1 MPTNRIQEYLQSL
14 KRSQQ
19 LGAEVAAHD
28 FETPGLGELRNISD
42 SCPPS
47 SQQLLRGLGISHLY
61 SHQQA
66 AMDAIRA
73 GEHVVVSTPTASGK
87 SLIYNL
93 SLFESF
99 FNDPSTRALYIF
111 PLKALTRDQLKSFE
125 KWANAMESD
134 SPKAAVYDGDT
145 SDYHR
150 RKIRRDPPNVVM
162 TNPEMLHLALLPYHN
177 KWGAFFRRLKLI
189 VIDEVHTYKG
199 LLGCHMAQV
208 LRRLMRICRFYGPRP
223 TFVLSSATIANPG
236 YLAEQLTGLRF
247 RSIEESGAPQGGRHS
262 VLMNPCD
269 GPAQTAILLL
279 KAAMA
284 RKLRTI
290 VYTQSRKLAELLT
303 LWVQQR
309 AGRFAEKISVYRA
322 GLLQEQRRRIEAD
335 LRCGKLLAVVST
347 SALELGI
354 DIGDLDLCLLVGYP
368 GSIMA
373 ARQRGGR
380 VGRKG
385 QDCAVILLAGQDGL
399 DQYFIANPHRF
410 FQGRPETA
418 VVNPNNDVV
427 LAAHLVCAAAELPLE
442 SDEPWVSHHEISKS
456 MARCE
461 QKGTLLRSADG
472 RFLHSHARR
481 PHHKVDLRSAGN
493 RFQLWH
499 ENTPIGE
506 VNEFRLYRDTHV
518 GAIYLHQGEPYAV
531 QHINKVDKRVLLTP
545 VQVDYYTRVRT
556 TTDVDVIEIYRHK
569 FINNNRVCVGKV
581 KVTDHV
587 IGFTRVHTRTGRPLD
602 QIDLDIPPSIFTTD
616 SIWFEIDTNHCRRV
630 IEHGYDLLGSLH
642 AAEHATIGIMP
653 LIILADRNDL
663 GGLATPFHPQT
674 GSAVIF
680 IYDGIP
686 GGAGLSRQAYRQA
699 TQLMDSAIDVI
710 ARCKC
715 DKGCPACIHSP
726 KCGSGNHPMDKAGA
740 RYLLENM
747 GKPDE
752 TSGPMNEIETVHAPK
767 CASAPEPVALNMN
780 FGVFDLE
787 TQRSAKE
794 VGGWHKA
801 HKMKV
806 SCGVVYDANSDRF
819 EVYMEDQVDEL
830 IAHLQRFDAVV
841 GFNSKGFDYKV
852 LSRYSDF
859 DFSNL
864 PSIDLLELVHNQ
876 LGFRLS
882 LDHLAKETLNLNKS
896 GSGLDAL
903 AWWKSGEIEKIVE
916 YCKMDVRITLDL
928 FLHLRNKG
936 YLIYQQKSGERFRIP
951 MNVIPS

>member
-1 MPTNRIQEYLQSL
+1 
-14 KRSQQ
+14 
-19 LGAEVAAHD
+19 
-28 FETPGLGELRNISD
+28 
-42 SCPPS
+42 
-47 SQQLLRGLGISHLY
+47 
-61 SHQQA
+61 
-66 AMDAIRA
+66 
-73 GEHVVVSTPTASGK
+73 
-87 SLIYNL
+87 
-93 SLFESF
+93 
-99 FNDPSTRALYIF
+99 
-111 PLKALTRDQLKSFE
+111 
-125 KWANAMESD
+125 
-134 SPKAAVYDGDT
+134 
-145 SDYHR
+145 
-150 RKIRRDPPNVVM
+150 
-162 TNPEMLHLALLPYHN
+162 
-177 KWGAFFRRLKLI
+177 
-189 VIDEVHTYKG
+189 
-199 LLGCHMAQV
+199 
-208 LRRLMRICRFYGPRP
+208 
-223 TFVLSSATIANPG
+223 
-236 YLAEQLTGLRF
+236 LAEWLTGLKF
-247 RSIEESGAPQGGRHS
+247 RSIQESGAPQGGRHCL
-262 VLMNPCD
+262 LMNPFD

-309 AGRFAEKISVYRA
+309 AGRLAEKISVYRA
-322 GLLQEQRRRIEAD
+322 GLLQEQRRRIESD
-335 LRCGKLLAVVST
+335 LRSGKLLAVVST

-385 QDCAVILLAGQDGL
+385 QDSAVILLAGQDGL
-399 DQYFIANPHRF
+399 DQYFIANPNRF

-418 VVNPNNDVV
+418 VVNPYNDVV
-427 LAAHLVCAAAELPLE
+427 LAAHLVCAAAELPLK
-442 SDEPWVSHHEISKS
+442 SDESWILSQEISKTV
-456 MARCE
+456 AKCE

-472 RFLHSHARR
+472 RSLHSHAKR
-481 PHHKVDLRSAGN
+481 PHRKVDLRSAGT
-493 RFQLWH
+493 RYQLWC
-499 ENTPIGE
+499 ENSPIGE

-518 GAIYLHQGEPYAV
+518 GAIYLHQGETYAV
-531 QHINKVDKRVLLTP
+531 QHISKVDKRVSLTP

-556 TTDVDVIEIYRHK
+556 TSDVDIMEIYK
-569 FINNNRVCVGKV
+569 QKNIINNRVYIGKI
-581 KVTDHV
+581 KVTEHV

-602 QIDLDIPPSIFTTD
+602 QIDLDVPPSIFATD
-616 SIWFEIDTNHCRRV
+616 SIWFDIGANQCARV
-630 IEHGYDLLGSLH
+630 IEHGYDLLGALH
-642 AAEHATIGIMP
+642 AAEHAAIGIMP

-674 GSAVIF
+674 GMAVIF

-699 TQLMDSAIDVI
+699 TRLIDSAIDLI

-715 DKGCPACIHSP
+715 DQGCPACIHSP

-747 GKPDE
+747 RK
-752 TSGPMNEIETVHAPK
+752 SGEKDGPVNEIETVHAPK
-767 CASAPEPVALNMN
+767 SASLPEPAALDIN

-801 HKMKV
+801 HKMKI
-806 SCGVVYDANSDRF
+806 SCGVVYDANSDDYK
-819 EVYMEDQVDEL
+819 VYMEDQVDQL
-830 IAHLQRFDAVV
+830 IEHLQRFDAVV
-841 GFNSKGFDYKV
+841 GFNSKRFDYKV

-859 DFSNL
+859 NFSNL
-864 PSIDLLELVHNQ
+864 PSIDLLELVYNQ

-882 LDHLAKETLNLNKS
+882 LDHLAKQTLNLNKS

-903 AWWKSGEIEKIVE
+903 KWWKSGQIVKIIE
-916 YCKMDVRITLDL
+916 YCTMDVRITLDL
-928 FLHLRNKG
+928 FLHLRKKG

-951 MNVIPS
+951 INIAPW